1 MELKKIVNLI
11 IARLVLSAS
20 FLAGSTCV
28 HAITVYPIAS
38 IYRQSTTF
46 SLSAAGRSVPITAG
60 QDRYEYAHFL
70 MEENEVQ
77 VSLTLADQPVLSY
90 QISPRKWNIK
100 AEVSGS
106 SLSFLIKR
114 GQYLIVKINSE
125 KELVIAADAADAHP
139 PAKRGK
145 GIFNVLDKPYAADSS
160 GKKLTTHSIQQAIN
174 DASAYKNGRVYI
186 PAGVY
191 KVGNIELK
199 SHLNLYLEAGAVL
212 LFSADAKDYVVNARK
227 ASQNRDITWWIYTK
241 AGAKDIRL
249 YGNGT
254 LDGNGKV
261 ATEKGNIGNH
271 ILAIMGAE
279 NFDLDGLIIRN
290 SGAWAVLPI
299 RSRNISMQNFKLFN
313 RFDMGENDGVDVIES
328 QKVKIKHAIG
338 IALDDPF
345 STKTWQQDTD
355 LCRNWPGDPQPLN
368 QVSFEDCISWTYC
381 YGFKIGQGVM
391 QPQSNITFRDC
402 VVYDAAVGIG
412 IHHKWGTS
420 GVKNVTFNNID
431 IEKLSY
437 QNDDHRTWAI
447 FFMQNGDRRGSGPI
461 SHILVKNIKVR
472 DAGKSPGK
480 IRGVSDSISI
490 SHLRFKNVQ
499 MPGAASPATNLDHL
513 KMTNIAFAQDI
524 KVMTK

>member
-1 MELKKIVNLI
+1 MELKKIITLI
-11 IARLVLSAS
+11 IALLLLPAC

-28 HAITVYPIAS
+28 NAITVYPLPP
-38 IYRQSTTF
+38 IYRQSNTF
-46 SLSAAGRSVPITAG
+46 SLSVAGRNVPITAG
-60 QDRYEYAHFL
+60 QDKYEYAHFL

-77 VSLTLADQPVLSY
+77 VLITLANQPVVSY
-90 QISPRKWNIK
+90 QISPKKWNIK
-100 AEVSGS
+100 AEANGS
-106 SLSFLIKR
+106 SLRFSIKK

-125 KELVIAADAADAHP
+125 KELVIAADATGAHQ

-160 GKKLTTHSIQQAIN
+160 GKKLTTHSIQEAIN
-174 DASAYKNGRVYI
+174 DASTYKNGTVYI
-186 PAGVY
+186 PAGIY

-199 SHLNLYLEAGAVL
+199 SHLNFYLESGAVL
-212 LFSADAKDYVVNARK
+212 LFSGDAKDYTVNARK
-227 ASQNRDITWWIYTK
+227 ASQNRNITWWIYTK

-249 YGNGT
+249 YGNGI

-261 ATEKGNIGNH
+261 ATEKGHIGNH
-271 ILAIMGAE
+271 ILAIMGTE
-279 NFDLDGLIIRN
+279 NFVLDGLIIRN
-290 SGAWAVLPI
+290 SGAWAILPI
-299 RSRNISMQNFKLFN
+299 RSRHILIQNFKLFN

-328 QKVKIKHAIG
+328 QNVKVKHAIG

-345 STKTWQQDTD
+345 STKTWKQDTD
-355 LCRNWPGDPQPLN
+355 LCRNWPGSPQPLDR
-368 QVSFEDCISWTYC
+368 VTFEDCISWTYC

-391 QPQSNITFRDC
+391 QPQSNITFKDC

-420 GVKNVTFNNID
+420 AVKNVIFNNID

-447 FFMQNGDRRGSGPI
+447 FFMQNGDQNGSGPI
-461 SHILVKNIKVR
+461 SNILVKNIKVR

-480 IRGVSDSISI
+480 IRGISNSNSI
-490 SHLRFKNVQ
+490 SHLIFKHVQ
-499 MPGAASPATNLDHL
+499 MPGGTATNLNHL
-513 KMTNIAFAQDI
+513 NMTNVAFAEDI
-524 KVMTK
+524 KVLTK